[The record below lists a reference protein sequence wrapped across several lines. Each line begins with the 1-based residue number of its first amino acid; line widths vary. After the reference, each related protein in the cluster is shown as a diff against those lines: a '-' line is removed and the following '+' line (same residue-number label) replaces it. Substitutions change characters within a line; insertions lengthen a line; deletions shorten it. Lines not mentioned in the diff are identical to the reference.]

1 MKYVAPE
8 VSPLDCAKPSMSFPP
23 SLFPGLAP
31 GPGYLPALHGLGPT
45 NSFIPPPGYSNL
57 FPKFPSTLGVSSLTD
72 GDPRRSLRSPDSEE
86 DNVIDDPKVTLEMKE
101 LWEQFHNFGTEM
113 VITKSGRQM
122 FPQMKF
128 RVSGLDQKSKY
139 ILLLDIV
146 AADDYR
152 YKFHNS
158 RWMVAGKADPEMP
171 KRMYIHPDS
180 PATGEQWMQKVVSF
194 HKLKLTNNIS
204 DKHGLTI
211 LNSMH
216 KYQPRFHLVRAS
228 DILQLPYSTFRT
240 YVFKEC
246 QFIGVTAYQNEK
258 ITQLK
263 IDHNPFAKGFR
274 DTGASKSS
282 KKKTLNFPNS
292 LNGED
297 MIEQRESRN
306 SSKDDDDDERLDVVG
321 LGDDCTASL
330 PDLGD
335 GQDDTVNGHQADK
348 QTNRSDDEMSDI
360 SSKHNDYISDSRS
373 PKHRPFDVSSLIKKD
388 KSHSPRLDPPY
399 SPAKSPGS
407 VTSPDVSVG
416 PPSQPSPPSL
426 YPYLGFYQQ
435 LMNGGSQ
442 NPGGLPGLPPNFP
455 PTSAAFPGLNPML
468 INAQL
473 ALAAQ
478 QNPFLA
484 TAYANINSAGPMSMM
499 DRLKQ
504 HRFSPYG
511 PSPFSNSLSSQSQ
524 PTLSPSSLSS
534 ESKSAF
540 QSVIPK
546 NLASSP
552 PPSPV
557 NASTSLKIKT
567 MSPPSL
573 SPTSLP
579 SHSPTEVNDIKNIEN
594 MVNGLNGSKDTK
606 FGISHDSRRNLSLA
620 QSQ

>member
-1 MKYVAPE
+1 M
-8 VSPLDCAKPSMSFPP
+8 SPTCDTMAYPPPLLPRPDFGGLPHFPHPGGFSGHFPS
-23 SLFPGLAP
+23 
-31 GPGYLPALHGLGPT
+31 LGPT
-45 NSFIPPPGYSNL
+45 NSFSTPSGYPGLFPRLPGFPFGAGFRPPP
-57 FPKFPSTLGVSSLTD
+57 PED
-72 GDPRRSLRSPDSEE
+72 
-86 DNVIDDPKVTLEMKE
+86 DNVQDDPKVTLEHKE
-101 LWEQFHNFGTEM
+101 LWTEFHKHGTEM

-128 RVSGLDQKSKY
+128 RLSGLDPKAKY

-158 RWMVAGKADPEMP
+158 RWIVAGKADPEMP

-246 QFIGVTAYQNEK
+246 MFIGVTAYQNEK

-321 LGDDCTASL
+321 LDDCNASL
-330 PDLGD
+330 PELVD
-335 GQDDTVNGHQADK
+335 GHGDTVNGHQADK

-373 PKHRPFDVSSLIKKD
+373 PKHRPFDVSSLIRKD
-388 KSHSPRLDPPY
+388 NSSSHSPRQDQPY

-442 NPGGLPGLPPNFP
+442 NPGFPGMPPNFP
-455 PTSAAFPGLNPML
+455 PTSTPFPGLNPML

-484 TAYANINSAGPMSMM
+484 TAYANLNSAGSMSMM

-511 PSPFSNSLSSQSQ
+511 PSPFSSSLSSQSQ
-524 PTLSPSSLSS
+524 PTLSPTSLSS
-534 ESKSAF
+534 DSKSAF

-546 NLASSP
+546 NLANSP

-557 NASTSLKIKT
+557 NASTSLRIKT

-594 MVNGLNGSKDTK
+594 MVNGLNGTKDSK
-606 FGISHDSRRNLSLA
+606 FGISHDSRRNLSIT